1 MENEMQVKEAIEKI
15 NASIEEKTQ
24 GFVKSEDLEALKNE
38 LATLK
43 DAAEK
48 GHGVKSE
55 DLDAV
60 KTAVAAIE
68 GKLDAL
74 KEEPKRT
81 TNRFKSLGAAI
92 VDAFK
97 ASAEAIA
104 GLASKTD
111 GTVKLDVKAA
121 GTMTINGNYSGGT
134 VGLSQ
139 MEEGLTRIQRRQP
152 FMRSLVNSRGTAQ
165 TKFVVYTEQKNPDP
179 GVAGMTAEGADKTQ
193 TDFDIV
199 ETSKQ
204 VKKVTAYIKVSKEM
218 LADVPFMEGEINGEL
233 IEIIELKLDE
243 QILLGDGTGDNL
255 EGIDLNA
262 VAFVPG
268 SFAAAVPQANNT
280 DVLRVAIAQIA
291 NNNFMANYILLNPE
305 DAAQMDLT
313 KDANGQYTY
322 MAVITM
328 DGVTRVKNVPVIEN
342 PGVPVGQYYVG
353 DFTKSNL
360 RIRENINVQVGY
372 VNDDFTKNLVTIL
385 AEMRAVHYVKSNH
398 YGAFV
403 KGTFAADIAAIDKP

>member
-1 MENEMQVKEAIEKI
+1 MTVKEAIDKI

-24 GFVKSEDLEALKNE
+24 GFVKSVDLDALKSE

-43 DAAEK
+43 ETAEK

-74 KEEPKRT
+74 KEEPKT
-81 TNRFKSLGAAI
+81 KTNRFKSLGAAI
-92 VDAFK
+92 TDAFR
-97 ASAEAIA
+97 ASADAIA

-139 MEEGLTRIQRRQP
+139 MEEGLTRVQRRQP

-179 GVAGMTAEGADKTQ
+179 GTAGMTAEGAGKTQ

-204 VKKVTAYIKVSKEM
+204 VKKVTAFIKVSKEM

-243 QILLGDGTGDNL
+243 QILLGGGTGDDL

-262 VAFVPG
+262 VSFVAG
-268 SFAAAVPQANNT
+268 SFAAAVPSANNT

-313 KDANGQYTY
+313 KDSNGQYTY

-328 DGVTRVKNVPVIEN
+328 DGVTRVKNVRVVEN
-342 PGVPVGQYYVG
+342 PGVPVGDYYVG

-403 KGTFAADIAAIDKP
+403 KGTFATDIAAIDKP